1 MKIKLFLKII
11 SCLILLNTCL
21 INHSFSTSNAIVAK
35 VGNEIITSIDVENEI
50 LTLLIINKTEVS
62 QDSVNRAKNVATK
75 ELIRKLIKKNEI
87 KKYNIKDYNK
97 KDLDQYLVQVAE
109 RLGTSKSG
117 LREMF
122 KKNGISYDLFV
133 DKYVTELLW
142 NTLIFQIY
150 KNQISLNTVE
160 IENEVN
166 ERIKKGKKITEFN
179 LSELEIKSTQDNT
192 KIIEDIYNVI
202 KNDGFEEAVK
212 KYSISETAA
221 NNGKIGTVS
230 SVSLS
235 KIYLDKI
242 KDLDIGEVSKPII
255 SPKSIIFIKVNDKLI
270 KNEKKNLDAEK
281 IKNMILL
288 RKKGE
293 KLELFSRSHFSNLEN
308 TTLISFL

>member
-1 MKIKLFLKII
+1 MKKKIEKKLGILGGSFDPAHKGHLKISI
-11 SCLILLNTCL
+11 E
-21 INHSFSTSNAIVAK
+21 AK
-35 VGNEIITSIDVENEI
+35 KKFK
-50 LTLLIINKTEVS
+50 INKIIWAIT
-62 QDSVNRAKNVATK
+62 
-75 ELIRKLIKKNEI
+75 KKNPF
-87 KKYNIKDYNK
+87 KTKSLFNIK
-97 KDLDQYLVQVAE
+97 
-109 RLGTSKSG
+109 
-117 LREMF
+117 
-122 KKNGISYDLFV
+122 
-133 DKYVTELLW
+133 
-142 NTLIFQIY
+142 
-150 KNQISLNTVE
+150 
-160 IENEVN
+160 

-202 KNDGFEEAVK
+202 RNDGFEEAVK
-212 KYSISETAA
+212 KYSISESAV

-242 KDLDIGEVSKPII
+242 KDLNIGEVSKPII

-270 KNEKKNLDAEK
+270 KNENKNLDAEK

-288 RKKGE
+288 KKKGE

>member
-1 MKIKLFLKII
+1 
-11 SCLILLNTCL
+11 
-21 INHSFSTSNAIVAK
+21 
-35 VGNEIITSIDVENEI
+35 
-50 LTLLIINKTEVS
+50 
-62 QDSVNRAKNVATK
+62 
-75 ELIRKLIKKNEI
+75 
-87 KKYNIKDYNK
+87 
-97 KDLDQYLVQVAE
+97 
-109 RLGTSKSG
+109 
-117 LREMF
+117 MF
-122 KKNGISYDLFV
+122 KKKNGISYDLFV

-142 NTLIFQIY
+142 NTLIF
-150 KNQISLNTVE
+150 KFTK
-160 IENEVN
+160 
-166 ERIKKGKKITEFN
+166 IKLVLILLKLKMKLMKELKKEKKITEFN

-288 RKKGE
+288 KKKEE